1 MLVNLLF
8 VSETITYFI
17 VLIICQEQE
26 HLFMYY
32 LSGTRTLIYVLFV
45 RNKNINLCIIC
56 QEQEH

>member
-26 HLFMYY
+26 H
-32 LSGTRTLIYVLFV
+32 
-45 RNKNINLCIIC
+45 
-56 QEQEH
+56 